1 MKKQD
6 LEYELHTAHLAILRL
21 NGDVRDWAQR
31 YDIQNA
37 ALVDRDAKIKVL
49 INALA
54 IATRSMAIAP
64 EDELRRAEAMLQQP
78 MDEGDST

>member
-1 MKKQD
+1 MKKKE
-6 LEYELHTAHLAILRL
+6 LEYALRSAELAILRL
-21 NGDVRDWAQR
+21 SAEVSDWAQR

-54 IATRSMAIAP
+54 IATRAMAIAP
-64 EDELRRAEAMLQQP
+64 EDAL
-78 MDEGDST
+78 T

>member
-1 MKKQD
+1 MKKKE
-6 LEYELHTAHLAILRL
+6 LELELRGAELAILRL

-54 IATRSMAIAP
+54 IATRSAAQNSP
-64 EDELRRAEAMLQQP
+64 TEEY
-78 MDEGDST
+78 

>member
-1 MKKQD
+1 M
-6 LEYELHTAHLAILRL
+6 RL

-54 IATRSMAIAP
+54 IATRAMAIAP
-64 EDELRRAEAMLQQP
+64 EDTL
-78 MDEGDST
+78 T

>member
-6 LEYELHTAHLAILRL
+6 LQYELHKAHLAILRL
-21 NGDVRDWAQR
+21 SAEVSDWAQR

-64 EDELRRAEAMLQQP
+64 EDGLRRTEALLQRP
-78 MDEGDST
+78 VDNGDST

>member
-6 LEYELHTAHLAILRL
+6 LEYELRAADLAILRL
-21 NGDVRDWAQR
+21 RDEVSDWARR

-37 ALVDRDAKIKVL
+37 ALVDRDAKVNVL

-54 IATRSMAIAP
+54 IATRSAAQNSP
-64 EDELRRAEAMLQQP
+64 TEEY
-78 MDEGDST
+78 

>member
-1 MKKQD
+1 MKKKE
-6 LEYELHTAHLAILRL
+6 LELELRGAELAILRL
-21 NGDVRDWAQR
+21 NGDVRDWAER

-54 IATRSMAIAP
+54 IATRAMAIAP
-64 EDELRRAEAMLQQP
+64 EDAL
-78 MDEGDST
+78 T

>member
-6 LEYELHTAHLAILRL
+6 LEYELRAANFDILRL
-21 NGDVRDWAQR
+21 RDEVSDWARR

-54 IATRSMAIAP
+54 IATRSMVIAP
-64 EDELRRAEAMLQQP
+64 EDAL
-78 MDEGDST
+78 T

>member
-1 MKKQD
+1 MKKKE
-6 LEYELHTAHLAILRL
+6 LELELRGAELAILRL

-54 IATRSMAIAP
+54 IATRAMAIAP
-64 EDELRRAEAMLQQP
+64 ED
-78 MDEGDST
+78 TVT

>member
-1 MKKQD
+1 MKKKE
-6 LEYELHTAHLAILRL
+6 LELELRGAELAILRL

-54 IATRSMAIAP
+54 IATRPMAIAP
-64 EDELRRAEAMLQQP
+64 EDGLRRTEALLQRP
-78 MDEGDST
+78 VDNGDGT

>member
-1 MKKQD
+1 MKKKE
-6 LEYELHTAHLAILRL
+6 LELELRGAELAILRL

-54 IATRSMAIAP
+54 IATRAMAIAP
-64 EDELRRAEAMLQQP
+64 EDTL
-78 MDEGDST
+78 T